1 MYNSSEQGIIV
12 FVAIASALILAMAVF
27 ISYIIY
33 RYQQKQN
40 KYYNE
45 LENLK
50 IMHENDI
57 LQSQIEIQEQT
68 FQHISKEIHDN
79 IGQKLTLAKL
89 HLNTLYLANEK
100 RTDSQIKDAVTMISE
115 SIIGLRDISRS
126 LSSESILNNGLEKAL
141 EYEFEHLQRSGL
153 YAISFEVT
161 GKTIF
166 LNGQHELVLFRIV
179 QEAIN
184 NIIKHALASKID
196 ILLHFEAHELS
207 LQIKDNGRGFSTEH
221 NHPRGNGISNMKRR
235 AITLNGIIE
244 ISSAPG
250 TGTCINIKIPVA

>member
-1 MYNSSEQGIIV
+1 
-12 FVAIASALILAMAVF
+12 
-27 ISYIIY
+27 
-33 RYQQKQN
+33 
-40 KYYNE
+40 
-45 LENLK
+45 
-50 IMHENDI
+50 
-57 LQSQIEIQEQT
+57 
-68 FQHISKEIHDN
+68 
-79 IGQKLTLAKL
+79 
-89 HLNTLYLANEK
+89 
-100 RTDSQIKDAVTMISE
+100 MISE

-126 LSSESILNNGLEKAL
+126 LSSETILNNGLEKAL
-141 EYEFEHLQRSGL
+141 EYEIEHLQKSGL
-153 YAISFEVT
+153 FAISFEVT
-161 GKTIF
+161 GKTVF

-207 LQIKDNGRGFSTEH
+207 LQIKDNGRGFSTEL

>member
-1 MYNSSEQGIIV
+1 MLKAPSEYIVVFIIISV
-12 FVAIASALILAMAVF
+12 ILILALVVF
-27 ISYIIY
+27 ITIIIY
-33 RYQQKQN
+33 RYQQNQN
-40 KYYNE
+40 SYFKD

-50 IMHENDI
+50 SIHENDI

-207 LQIKDNGRGFSTEH
+207 LQIKDNGRGFSTEL

>member
-89 HLNTLYLANEK
+89 HLNTLYLAN
-100 RTDSQIKDAVTMISE
+100 
-115 SIIGLRDISRS
+115 
-126 LSSESILNNGLEKAL
+126 
-141 EYEFEHLQRSGL
+141 
-153 YAISFEVT
+153 
-161 GKTIF
+161 
-166 LNGQHELVLFRIV
+166 
-179 QEAIN
+179 
-184 NIIKHALASKID
+184 
-196 ILLHFEAHELS
+196 
-207 LQIKDNGRGFSTEH
+207 
-221 NHPRGNGISNMKRR
+221 
-235 AITLNGIIE
+235 
-244 ISSAPG
+244 
-250 TGTCINIKIPVA
+250 

>member
-207 LQIKDNGRGFSTEH
+207 LQIKDNGRGFSTEL

>member
-184 NIIKHALASKID
+184 NIIKHAQASKID
-196 ILLHFEAHELS
+196 ILLHFEVHELS

-221 NHPRGNGISNMKRR
+221 NHPCGNGISNMKRR

>member
-207 LQIKDNGRGFSTEH
+207 LQIKDNGRGFSTEL

-250 TGTCINIKIPVA
+250 TGTCIKIKIPVA